1 MDERL
6 LEIREYQGEGY
17 KALIDFGD
25 WRVALLRPNKS
36 ATPAD
41 ITKVERNHL
50 TDEVFVLLKGSGV
63 LFIGEGLN
71 RLETLFPQPME
82 LGKLYN
88 VKQNA
93 WHTIFLSE
101 DANVLIV
108 ENRNTNKEN
117 SEYFTIQPEHKE
129 LINKIAKDKQ
139 RKWQ

>member
-17 KALIDFGD
+17 KALIDYGD
-25 WRVALLRPNKS
+25 WRVALLRPTEG

-41 ITKVERNHL
+41 ITRVERHHL
-50 TDEVFVLLKGSGV
+50 TDEVFVLLKGSGM

-93 WHTIFLSE
+93 WHTIFMSA

-108 ENRNTNKEN
+108 ENRDTNEEN

-129 LINKIAKDKQ
+129 MIVQIAKDEQ

>member
-1 MDERL
+1 M
-6 LEIREYQGEGY
+6 
-17 KALIDFGD
+17 
-25 WRVALLRPNKS
+25 
-36 ATPAD
+36 
-41 ITKVERNHL
+41 
-50 TDEVFVLLKGSGV
+50 

-93 WHTIFLSE
+93 WHTIFMSE

-108 ENRNTNKEN
+108 ENRDTNEEN

-129 LINKIAKDKQ
+129 MIVQIAKDEQ